1 MILIIGGAFQGKTEY
16 VKNHF
21 GVKIEEIY
29 DAYIPENTDGEHV
42 CINHLHEYIKA
53 QLKEGKDPEE
63 EIMRLAKLPNTILI
77 CDEIGNGIVPVDSFE
92 RRYRQRTGRILIQAA
107 KEADEIIRVMCAIG
121 QKIK

>member
-29 DAYIPENTDGEHV
+29 DACIPENTDGEHV

-53 QLKEGKDPEE
+53 QLKEGNYRLRLLAGEE
-63 EIMRLAKLPNTILI
+63 GRKAVLVPLEKQNAEYAEMLRNINTVEEYHQL
-77 CDEIGNGIVPVDSFE
+77 DSKN
-92 RRYRQRTGRILIQAA
+92 RKQ
-107 KEADEIIRVMCAIG
+107 
-121 QKIK
+121 